1 MAEENKWKEAE
12 LRRDDIKKLLENTK
26 QLAEMYS
33 EIIGIKKT
41 EAKTTLSL
49 ILFNLQMPIA
59 KNRYNQSPHGATSS
73 SAISPIRAPSRN
85 CGWVSFPYLS
95 CS

>member
-33 EIIGIKKT
+33 EIIEIKKT
-41 EAKTTLSL
+41 GWENVLKAKVRKAEKEK
-49 ILFNLQMPIA
+49 QD
-59 KNRYNQSPHGATSS
+59 G
-73 SAISPIRAPSRN
+73 
-85 CGWVSFPYLS
+85 GG
-95 CS
+95 

>member
-1 MAEENKWKEAE
+1 MAEEENKWKEAE

-41 EAKTTLSL
+41 GWENVLKAKVRKAEKAERDRQ
-49 ILFNLQMPIA
+49 N
-59 KNRYNQSPHGATSS
+59 G
-73 SAISPIRAPSRN
+73 
-85 CGWVSFPYLS
+85 
-95 CS
+95 